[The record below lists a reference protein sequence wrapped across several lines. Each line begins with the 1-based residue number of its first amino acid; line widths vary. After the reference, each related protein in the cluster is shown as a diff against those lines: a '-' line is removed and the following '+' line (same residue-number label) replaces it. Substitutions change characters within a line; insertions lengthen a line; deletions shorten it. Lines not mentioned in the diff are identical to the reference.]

1 MQNHTLIGAEALTTI
16 VKGKERQEQQ
26 AFLDYAREMTI
37 SHHQRW
43 DGDGYPKGLKGRKI
57 PLAVPLMSLADVYDA
72 LISKRVYK
80 KGMTHEEV
88 CDFIIQQS
96 GKQFDPDVVAAFM
109 IRNQELFKIAQQFA
123 DP

>member
-1 MQNHTLIGAEALTTI
+1 
-16 VKGKERQEQQ
+16 
-26 AFLDYAREMTI
+26 
-37 SHHQRW
+37 
-43 DGDGYPKGLKGRKI
+43 
-57 PLAVPLMSLADVYDA
+57 MSLADVYDA

-109 IRNQELFKIAQQFA
+109 TRNQEFFKIAQQFA